1 MQSLVVVVTVI
12 RIVPPNDT
20 LAQQGKPGD
29 MAVGG
34 VDVAAYLSYFTY
46 LHFNITHTLT
56 FIYNNT
62 YHTTNNKQ
70 Q

>member
-12 RIVPPNDT
+12 CIIPPNDT
-20 LAQQGKPGD
+20 LAQQSKPGD
-29 MAVGG
+29 MTVGSI
-34 VDVAAYLSYFTY
+34 DVTAYLPYLTY

-70 Q
+70 